1 MKSKTN
7 VVPIIISISLF
18 MMLISFGEQKAE
30 WKGKI
35 EKENGVKVI
44 KNPKVPIYKANIL
57 TLEEELSL
65 GGTEAKGVYSFSQI
79 RSLAVDKDEYIYILD
94 EKEVHVK
101 VFDKNGKYLRT
112 IGQKGQGPG
121 DLNNPG
127 RISIYRVTNEL
138 MVRNGSQGISFFSR
152 DGEFLRNITT
162 IESKRAFLVKSDSK
176 GSILLNL
183 IETKGQDRPQNILK
197 KFSPDI
203 NLISELASS
212 PAPSPYDLLAP
223 RFIWTLDEKDNV
235 YYSYP
240 EDYEIRVVNPQGKLF
255 KRIIRDYNP
264 VKTSEKEKEEYLK
277 ELKNLRL
284 PPDLIAK
291 VNISSVHSAFRRFIV
306 DEDGRIFVENWE
318 KTKDG
323 KSSFFDI
330 FDSAGKYIAKI
341 PFKPHPLLFKKNKLY
356 SLEEDE
362 GGYHVI
368 KRYKITWII

>member
-1 MKSKTN
+1 
-7 VVPIIISISLF
+7 